1 MKELN
6 RVLEGVI
13 FSLIR
18 INPCKSWEPNEGVKQ
33 SIGGGIFSLIRI
45 NPCETWEPN
54 EGVIPSMEGG
64 DFLTNTD

>member
-6 RVLEGVI
+6 SVLEGVI

-18 INPCKSWEPNEGVKQ
+18 INPCESWEPNEEVKQ
-33 SIGGGIFSLIRI
+33 SIG
-45 NPCETWEPN
+45 
-54 EGVIPSMEGG
+54 GG